1 MIQSF
6 KDALTRQLWE
16 TGKHRKVDPRI
27 LKATMK
33 KLQMLDAA
41 ATLEDLMV
49 PPSNRLETLSG
60 DRSGQHSIRVNVQWR
75 LCFTWTDR
83 GPVGVEFCDYH

>member
-16 TGKHRKVDPRI
+16 TGKHKKVDPRV
-27 LKATMK
+27 LKSATK

-41 ATLEDLMV
+41 SSLEELRV
-49 PPSNRLETLSG
+49 PPSNELKLLEG
-60 DRSGQHSIRVNVQWR
+60 DRDGQHRIKVNLQWR
-75 LCFTWTDR
+75 LCFDWTPQ
-83 GPVGVEFCDYH
+83 GPENVEFCDYH